1 MSRDPSK
8 TGTQKRKKART
19 GLVYTAV
26 FLGAALLSFGGGFWF
41 TFRNWM
47 VETKTPEATPELTRN
62 ETDAGDAGAS
72 SAAPPPAS
80 LEASVPAPMDPFG
93 VAPLPTEAPAA
104 TPTPAPVAT
113 PAPTP
118 VPTPLEEIGVSEEP
132 PTLHRIQVGDFEARE
147 DADGRLEELSAQG
160 YTQAEVVQDEDGIYH
175 VQLQAFRKRK
185 RAEAYVRKLATQGI
199 DATIRP

>member
-19 GLVYTAV
+19 GLLYTAV
-26 FLGAALLSFGGGFWF
+26 FLGAALLSFAGGFWF

-47 VETKTPEATPELTRN
+47 VETKTPEAETSLDQGASVAGALPSGGL
-62 ETDAGDAGAS
+62 ETDPARLTEAT
-72 SAAPPPAS
+72 PP
-80 LEASVPAPMDPFG
+80 PMDPFG
-93 VAPLPTEAPAA
+93 VAPMPSEAPPA
-104 TPTPAPVAT
+104 TPVPITT

-118 VPTPLEEIGVSEEP
+118 SPLPTSDPALTAEAD
-132 PTLHRIQVGDFEARE
+132 TLHRVQVGDFESRE

-160 YTQAEVVQDEDGIYH
+160 YTQAEVVQDEEGIYH

-185 RAEAYVRKLATQGI
+185 RAEAYVSKLAAQGI